1 MAVQL
6 VSASLAEI
14 ARSADTILV
23 GRLAT
28 EESSLHSYE
37 YGPSS
42 RSWTEVE
49 VEFRV
54 QERLKGGWAGDSG
67 TASYH
72 LDHDRPLR
80 TGPAGEEIQDI
91 TGSGLETG
99 LKTGS
104 IYLFF
109 LNTYGGAR
117 TLLRVEPAT
126 EETRK
131 AVREALAR

>member
-1 MAVQL
+1 MQL
-6 VSASLAEI
+6 VSAPLAEV

-23 GRLAT
+23 GRLEA

-37 YGPSS
+37 YGASS

-49 VEFRV
+49 IRFRV
-54 QERLKGGWAGDSG
+54 QERLKGDWAGDPAK
-67 TASYH
+67 ASYH

-80 TGPAGEEIQDI
+80 TGPDGEEIQDI
-91 TGSGLETG
+91 TGSGLETS
-99 LKTGS
+99 LRKGS
-104 IYLFF
+104 TYVFF

-126 EETRK
+126 AQTRK
-131 AVREALAR
+131 AVRKALAP